1 MPLKM
6 TKSLIVIVLD
16 ESDSLKEKK
25 SEIIS
30 GFNTFIDVQRK
41 VEGDLGRVILIK
53 FNSRVYL
60 SRNCHSLESIPHL
73 TDETY
78 KPYGRTAL
86 NDSVVYGMQLA
97 DKTQEKDETVMF
109 VIITD
114 GQENAS
120 VRTNGQQMNEMIK
133 ARNKKNGWNFFY
145 IGVDP
150 TDWSRKSGMDVCDCV
165 QFDGSTPENSFRK
178 AEEATL
184 GVRSKADT
192 REKGDKK
199 DTNRQFVPLFPGV
212 FGEFRDLESKEK
224 VKSEKNSMTLE
235 TGGYEVKIQPIEEPL
250 PTIPCEAGCCC
261 GYEQLNIII

>member
-16 ESDSLKEKK
+16 ESDSLKDKK
-25 SEIIS
+25 SEIIK
-30 GFNTFIDVQRK
+30 GFNRFIDVQRK
-41 VEGDLGRVILIK
+41 VDGDLGRVIFIK

-60 SRNCHSLESIPHL
+60 SRNCHSLESITHL
-73 TDETY
+73 TDENY

-120 VRTNGQQMNEMIK
+120 VRTNSEQMNEMIK

-150 TDWSRKSGMDVCDCV
+150 REWSRRSGMDVCDCV
-165 QFDGSTPENSFRK
+165 EFDGSAPQNSFRR
-178 AEEATL
+178 AEQAAI
-184 GVRSKADT
+184 GVRSKSVSC
-192 REKGDKK
+192 EKGEKK
-199 DTNRQFVPLFPGV
+199 EITPIFPGS
-212 FGEFRDLESKEK
+212 FRDYLISESNKKVQLLESCG
-224 VKSEKNSMTLE
+224 KSENDCSEL
-235 TGGYEVKIQPIEEPL
+235 KIQPIEEPL
-250 PTIPCEAGCCC
+250 PKIPCEAGCCC
-261 GYEQLNIII
+261 GYEQLSIII